1 MIALLLLLAFS
12 LPSRPAQA
20 ASKSKI
26 FVMTSTYGVLTG
38 TLAGLASLAFYG
50 NPGEHTR
57 NMAMGASLGLYAG
70 IALGLY
76 IVYAT
81 PEKEKKEVPGGTR
94 VDPNENP
101 LGLDGAQSSLRHEI
115 EIPRLLPAFTVGR
128 RGEPMVGLSY
138 VF

>member
-1 MIALLLLLAFS
+1 
-12 LPSRPAQA
+12 
-20 ASKSKI
+20 
-26 FVMTSTYGVLTG
+26 MTSTYGVLTG

-70 IALGLY
+70 IALGIY
-76 IVYAT
+76 IVYVT
-81 PEKEKKEVPGGTR
+81 PELKKEESPTGTPR
-94 VDPNENP
+94 VDPTENP
-101 LGLDGAQSSLRHEI
+101 LGLDGAQSSMQREI

-138 VF
+138 IF